1 MASMFIRN
9 FAFGPP
15 SPKWPSVIRKFPAAG
30 TASSWVCSGSS
41 ICSRSTTIS
50 SLLLCPKLIQIRDF
64 HTLLRIAPPLTGV
77 KFWSPAAFFCF
88 WGPMNTL
95 VNVIL
100 LWEIVNLLRNR
111 YVVGQFQRIE
121 EDFVK
126 RLEVSLYYGCARGT
140 RRFWINRIGGFHIVS
155 MRSSRRFFCRSVREL
170 HLAKRVRCS
179 SVS

>member
-1 MASMFIRN
+1 MIVNGPSGRGEAWYR
-9 FAFGPP
+9 AWFGSKRPWVQIPP
-15 SPKWPSVIRKFPAAG
+15 LGPCRDDGFDTMV
-30 TASSWVCSGSS
+30 
-41 ICSRSTTIS
+41 SRLS

-77 KFWSPAAFFCF
+77 KFWSAAAFFCF